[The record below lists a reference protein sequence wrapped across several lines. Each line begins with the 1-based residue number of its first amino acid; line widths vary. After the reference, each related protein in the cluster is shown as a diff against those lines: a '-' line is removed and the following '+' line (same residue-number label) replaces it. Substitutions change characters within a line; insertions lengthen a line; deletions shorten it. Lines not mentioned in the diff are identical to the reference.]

1 MQLVFA
7 SSNAHKIKEI
17 AAQLVHT
24 NIQLIGLQDIGFEGD
39 IPETQPTIEGNAQQK
54 VRYITDR
61 YALNCFAEDT
71 GLIVAALNGEPGV
84 HTARYAGES
93 RDPAANMNLVMQKL
107 EGANTRRAYFKTV
120 IALVWNEQ
128 EYFFEGIC
136 NGLIIKELRGT
147 GGFGYDPIF
156 IPDGY
161 DKTFAELPSEVK
173 NLISHR
179 GIATQKLINFFSD
192 KQLK

>member
-17 AAQLVHT
+17 AAQLAHT

-39 IPETQPTIEGNAQQK
+39 IPETQPTIAGNAQQK

-93 RDPAANMNLVMQKL
+93 RDPAANMNLVMQRL
-107 EGANTRRAYFKTV
+107 EGATTRHAYFKTV

-136 NGLIIKELRGT
+136 NGMITNELRGT

-161 DKTFAELPSEVK
+161 DKTFAELPSEIK
-173 NLISHR
+173 NVISHR
-179 GIATQKLINFFSD
+179 GIATQKLINFFGD
-192 KQLK
+192 KPL

>member
-17 AAQLVHT
+17 AAQLAHT
-24 NIQLIGLQDIGFEGD
+24 NIALIGLQDIGFEGD
-39 IPETQPTIEGNAQQK
+39 IPETQPTIAGNAQQK
-54 VRYITDR
+54 VRYIADR

-93 RDPAANMNLVMQKL
+93 RDPAANMNLVMQRL
-107 EGANTRRAYFKTV
+107 EGASTRRAYFKTV
-120 IALVWNEQ
+120 IALIWNEQ
-128 EYFFEGIC
+128 EYLFEGVC
-136 NGLIIKELRGT
+136 NGMITNELRGT

-179 GIATQKLINFFSD
+179 GIATQKLINFFGD
-192 KQLK
+192 KLK